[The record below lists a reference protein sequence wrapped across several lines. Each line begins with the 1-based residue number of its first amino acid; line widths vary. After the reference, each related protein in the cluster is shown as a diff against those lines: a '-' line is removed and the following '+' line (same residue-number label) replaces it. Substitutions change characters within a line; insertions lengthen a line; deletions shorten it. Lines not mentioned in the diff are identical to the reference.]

1 MKVKIF
7 VDRSSD
13 YDNLEAKINKWLSEN
28 PCFIDVKFATQ
39 SATHYNTIIS
49 LFYEETGIKDK
60 GDFKK

>member
-7 VDRSSD
+7 EDAIAN
-13 YDNLEAKINKWLSEN
+13 NLEELINLWIKQN

-39 SATHYNTIIS
+39 SQSRTSIVIS

-60 GDFKK
+60 GDYTK